1 MHEKEMT
8 VAVER
13 IPWGKASS
21 GLNTTLLLSW
31 GICIGGCG
39 ILLRALIGVVTLI
52 STAITS
58 HLRLVLC
65 CIRHNIASSPRGSV
79 GVGGSIVVVELVWC
93 TVEIVRVA
101 GVVVISS
108 GPWVSTVGIGR
119 TFHRGSIGSWGK
131 SWRWVRAILWGLM
144 GSWLMHHATLAV
156 LIGLVDLS
164 FHLDGRVDKGFNIS
178 KGDINQHRLHLIVQ
192 TIQESLLLLGF

>member
-1 MHEKEMT
+1 MHEKKTT

-13 IPWGKASS
+13 VPWGKPSS

-31 GICIGGCG
+31 GICIGGCD
-39 ILLRALIGVVTLI
+39 ILLGALIGVVTLI
-52 STAITS
+52 SKVITS

-65 CIRHNIASSPRGSV
+65 CNRHNIASSPRGSV
-79 GVGGSIVVVELVWC
+79 GVSGSIVVVELGWC

-119 TFHRGSIGSWGK
+119 TVHRGSVGSRGK
-131 SWRWVRAILWGLM
+131 SCDAC
-144 GSWLMHHATLAV
+144 SSHWL
-156 LIGLVDLS
+156 G
-164 FHLDGRVDKGFNIS
+164 
-178 KGDINQHRLHLIVQ
+178 
-192 TIQESLLLLGF
+192 